1 MGMGKN
7 LGSNPAN
14 FAKTSGTKNLSG
26 VPVKTVQVTTSVATL
41 PPRKY
46 AATWRPPR

>member
-1 MGMGKN
+1 MGFGKN
-7 LGSNPAN
+7 LGNNPAN
-14 FAKTSGTKNLSG
+14 FAKTSGTVNRSG
-26 VPVKTVQVTTSVATL
+26 VPVKAIKVTTSVATL